1 MIKPIFYLLLSMKP
15 NIKLEDFLDYFPS
28 IELPIT
34 LSENSISHIEKTSK
48 IIPEP
53 ILDMTIR
60 KWEKVDPD
68 GFTEYVPCFTLA
80 KSENFIL
87 LVYWKASLS
96 GFEYFAVT
104 LGYDFQLIDRKQ
116 IASTLHIRDQIKSSV
131 VHIDEDLTFHVIA
144 SIDGVTAN
152 SFNPSNSQAFHF
164 EVNPSGEFIFTKE
177 DYLV

>member
-1 MIKPIFYLLLSMKP
+1 MKFVL
-15 NIKLEDFLDYFPS
+15 KLEDFLDYFPS

-34 LSENSISHIEKTSK
+34 LTENSISHIEKTSK

-53 ILDMTIR
+53 ILDTTIR
-60 KWEKVDPD
+60 KWEKVESD

-80 KSENFIL
+80 KSENFVL
-87 LVYWKASLS
+87 LVYWKASLI

-104 LGYDFQLIDRKQ
+104 IGYDFQLIDRKQ
-116 IASTLHIRDQIKSSV
+116 IASTLHIQDQIKSSV

-144 SIDGVTAN
+144 SIEAN

-164 EVNPSGEFIFTKE
+164 EVNPNGEFIFTKE